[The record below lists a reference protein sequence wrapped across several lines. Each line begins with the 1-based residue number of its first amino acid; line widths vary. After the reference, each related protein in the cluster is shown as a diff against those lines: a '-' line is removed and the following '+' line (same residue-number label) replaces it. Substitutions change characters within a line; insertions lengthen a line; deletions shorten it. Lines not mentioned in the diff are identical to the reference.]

1 MHGGTFWVGSFA
13 EKLWPTPFS
22 KAHLSSLNPFKLGR
36 ENKKLCFWRH
46 CSGIL
51 WESFRWYQALTD
63 FGSKLT
69 AGQMLADLKTFPGML
84 FESLRKSSWKCGNFL
99 WNVEICL
106 EIWKY
111 AWKYG
116 NMLGNQNIVWF
127 SWKSFHYLSQV
138 TTCRRPDHYCF
149 SEPHFAAPTIYSIS
163 MDVVF
168 PTRPPPILSQ
178 KYIFDTN
185 HLSEAKMLP
194 MFNWC
199 KNVKL
204 THNLIQN

>member
-46 CSGIL
+46 CSGVL

-111 AWKYG
+111 AWKSEHCVVFLEKLPLLVTG
-116 NMLGNQNIVWF
+116 NDMPATRPLLLFWAALC
-127 SWKSFHYLSQV
+127 SAHYLFYLHGCCISYSP
-138 TTCRRPDHYCF
+138 TTYF
-149 SEPHFAAPTIYSIS
+149 I
-163 MDVVF
+163 
-168 PTRPPPILSQ
+168 
-178 KYIFDTN
+178 
-185 HLSEAKMLP
+185 
-194 MFNWC
+194 
-199 KNVKL
+199 
-204 THNLIQN
+204 